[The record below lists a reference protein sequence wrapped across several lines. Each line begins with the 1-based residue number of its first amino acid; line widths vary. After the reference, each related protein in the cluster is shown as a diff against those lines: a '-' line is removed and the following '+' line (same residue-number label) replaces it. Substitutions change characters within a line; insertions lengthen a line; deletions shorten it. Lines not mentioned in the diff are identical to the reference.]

1 MSKKLYHHKTDGGA
15 EYLCTSPVDGTDEG
29 DLYTAIVRLDGEP
42 ELIRPIVSLE
52 VLETIQTQLK
62 AAWGRAHYEEIRVA
76 MQTIRAAIQKAR
88 HGG

>member
-76 MQTIRAAIQKAR
+76 IHAVRAAIELTN
-88 HGG
+88 GG